1 MLQDSI
7 KKIGDRENLS
17 ELEAYKNMNEIMK
30 GKSTPAQIGAYL
42 IGLRL
47 KGETIDEISGSARA
61 MRDNASVIK
70 LKSKYVID
78 TCGTGGDGG
87 KTFNISTAVAIVAA
101 SGGVKVAK
109 HGNRAVSS
117 KSGSADVLHEL
128 GFNIELDPKQAAK
141 NIEENGMAFLFA
153 QKYHSAMKNVASIRK
168 ELGLRTIFNII
179 GPLTNPAFVQGQIL
193 GVYDKNLTN
202 PLAQVLLK
210 MGSKC
215 ALVVHGKDGLDE
227 ITTTNVTYV
236 SELKKGVVF
245 DYIID
250 PLELGIPK
258 AEPSDI
264 QGGSASD
271 NAKIIIDIF
280 KGVIGPKRD
289 IVLLNCAAALY
300 IGNKC
305 EDIKQGLVIAK
316 KLIDSGKAYEKLHQL
331 INCGYKNEVVM

>member
-1 MLQDSI
+1 MLQDAI
-7 KKIGDRENLS
+7 KLIGNRENLS
-17 ELEAYKNMNEIMK
+17 EMQAYNNMFEIMK
-30 GKSTPAQIGAYL
+30 GKSTPSQIAAYL
-42 IGLRL
+42 MGLRL
-47 KGETIDEISGSARA
+47 KGETIDEITGSARA

-70 LKSKYVID
+70 LKSEYVID

-87 KTFNISTAVAIVAA
+87 KTFNISTAVAIMAA
-101 SGGVKVAK
+101 AGGVKVAK
-109 HGNRAVSS
+109 HGNGAVSS
-117 KSGSADVLHEL
+117 KSGSADVLSEL
-128 GFNIELDPKQAAK
+128 GFNIDLEPEEAAK

-153 QKYHSAMKNVASIRK
+153 QKYHSAMKNVAQIRR

-179 GPLTNPAFVQGQIL
+179 GPLTNPAFVQGQVL

-210 MGSKC
+210 MGCKK

-250 PLELGIPK
+250 PQELGVPK
-258 AEPSDI
+258 ASLQDI
-264 QGGSASD
+264 QGGSAYENS
-271 NAKIIIDIF
+271 KIILDIL
-280 KGVIGPKRD
+280 KGVCGPKRE
-289 IVLLNCAAALY
+289 IVLINAAAALY

-305 EDIKQGLVIAK
+305 VNIKEGLVLAK
-316 KLIDSGKAYEKLHQL
+316 RLIDSGKAYKKLHEL
-331 INCGYKNEVVM
+331 IGSK